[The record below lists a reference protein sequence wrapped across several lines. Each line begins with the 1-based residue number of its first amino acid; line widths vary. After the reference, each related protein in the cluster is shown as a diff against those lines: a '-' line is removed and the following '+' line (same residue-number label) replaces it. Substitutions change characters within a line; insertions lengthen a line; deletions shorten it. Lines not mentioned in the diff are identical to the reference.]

1 MAEGKKSFLFY
12 VNWLSTFENLT
23 DEEAGKLIKHLLKY
37 VNNLNPEAPDRLTKL
52 VFEPLKQ
59 VLKMDLKKY
68 ENIVER
74 NRVNG
79 YKGGRPKGN
88 PEKPKK
94 PTGLFGNPKEPKKA
108 DIDIDIDIDK
118 DIVLSKDNN
127 IGDFDKVVLEW
138 FAYKKERKESY
149 KSERSKKAFI
159 TSLRNLSGNNANLAR
174 KIIEQSMANNWAGIF
189 ELKNISA
196 QQKVSETIYT
206 EF

>member
-88 PEKPKK
+88 PEKPKNPLGYLGTQK
-94 PTGLFGNPKEPKKA
+94 NPKKP
-108 DIDIDIDIDK
+108 I
-118 DIVLSKDNN
+118 
-127 IGDFDKVVLEW
+127 
-138 FAYKKERKESY
+138 
-149 KSERSKKAFI
+149 
-159 TSLRNLSGNNANLAR
+159 
-174 KIIEQSMANNWAGIF
+174 
-189 ELKNISA
+189 
-196 QQKVSETIYT
+196 
-206 EF
+206 